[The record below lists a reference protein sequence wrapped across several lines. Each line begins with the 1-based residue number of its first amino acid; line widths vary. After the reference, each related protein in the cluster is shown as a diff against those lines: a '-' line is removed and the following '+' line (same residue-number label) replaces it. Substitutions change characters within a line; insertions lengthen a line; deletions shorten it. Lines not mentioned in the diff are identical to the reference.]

1 MTAASSPQP
10 LKIATLAERVQ
21 IGRTVYPPKVFTRGI
36 SKQAW
41 KAVDHGREF
50 LLIRRHN
57 EHRQIHHS
65 TKVLVLVS
73 EDPNLA

>member
-1 MTAASSPQP
+1 MKTQP
-10 LKIATLAERVQ
+10 LRIATLAECVK
-21 IGRTVYPPKVFTRGI
+21 IGRTVYPPKRTTRGI

-41 KAVDHGREF
+41 VAVDQGREF
-50 LLIRRHN
+50 LTIRRVN

-73 EDPNLA
+73 EDPNLN

>member
-1 MTAASSPQP
+1 MTAASSPQH
-10 LKIATLAERVQ
+10 LKIATLAECVQ
-21 IGRTVYPPKVFTRGI
+21 IGRTVYPPKRGSRGI

-50 LLIRRHN
+50 LTIRRVN
-57 EHRQIHHS
+57 EHRHILHS